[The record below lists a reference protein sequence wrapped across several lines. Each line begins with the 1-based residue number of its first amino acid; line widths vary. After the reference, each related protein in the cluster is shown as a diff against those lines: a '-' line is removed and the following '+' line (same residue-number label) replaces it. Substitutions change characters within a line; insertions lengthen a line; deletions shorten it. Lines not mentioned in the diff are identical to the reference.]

1 MPGKKSRV
9 LLLCLALLLMLPQWG
24 GVAAAEE
31 STSASP
37 GPAAVQGGNNV
48 SNFYNVIMQTGAD
61 PWVYQHTD
69 GYYYNV
75 FVNAS
80 GIMIRRSKTITGIE
94 AGERSLA
101 WTPVKGTQY
110 SSNVWAPEMH
120 YLKDTDGAYKWY
132 IYFAADNGTNANHR
146 MYVLE
151 NASADPLSGTWEF
164 KGKITDPTDRW
175 AIDGTVLT
183 VGEQHYF
190 IWSGWEDTDGSFQ
203 NLYIARMSD
212 PRTISSQRVLISTPE
227 HDWET
232 SPGRINEGPQI
243 TIKGDTINLIYS
255 ANGSW
260 TDSYCLGLITAKLS
274 DDPLNP
280 GSWIK
285 RDQPVFSSANGVYGP
300 GHHSIVTS
308 PDGTEDW
315 IIYHTARW
323 PGSGWTRNVR
333 AQRFTWNADHTP
345 NLGEPADPNSPLA
358 VPSGE
363 PVRTRYEAEA
373 AILVKDPAGESF
385 PAVRREASASG
396 GMKVANIRNDNDYA
410 RFTVNVPEAGFYM
423 LSVRNANGSPDAGE
437 ASHILSV
444 NGGSGANLN
453 IVYSGLNR
461 WGVSTAKVNL
471 EQGSNT
477 ISFYKGK
484 NVAEIDSMDVFRL
497 NTSELL
503 FEAPGFT
510 LGLGETRSLPLYSVT
525 GTTYS
530 TVNTG
535 AVFSSS
541 DTKVAVITGNQIEAL
556 KAGSATITAVYN
568 GKTTTAAI
576 TVTAEPKSV
585 QSAVMKG
592 LSPILISGQ
601 TSLPLQ
607 LTAHYNNY
615 EVQKVTGS
623 AQYTSSDPEVAR
635 LESGSVGH
643 SVYAVKPGTARI
655 TATYSGK
662 QAEYNLTVIP
672 ASEVVQVVTA
682 VRTPSGVS
690 PKLPGIVDVVYNNK
704 PKQAAVV
711 SRELTGLDFSSIG
724 TVQVPV
730 TLKLAGREFF
740 STVSV
745 EVVPG
750 YGLDE
755 IVNQLRGKL
764 VNFSYPLGDGLG
776 NYSQSKYNGFVAE
789 VDHAEELAGN
799 ANLTKEQFDRELN
812 KLAEAE
818 AALLASLNTT
828 QDGVFYN
835 AYRDFSGDT
844 EGKYPYGIVSE
855 ALTGGATATV
865 QEEGGNKFLRLTTT
879 ATAGK
884 ANLFL
889 PYTGEVKAEADQR
902 VVIEYRVRLNSSF
915 PYANGAMVRNDS
927 GTGNYSMV
935 TAFDTGK
942 IIVQNGASNKVKV
955 KDFSLSTWYKIKMV
969 ANWHAKTYTVY
980 INDAPVPVATD
991 FSFRHTGGSKLTGQ
1005 LFGIDGYANA
1015 SIDYDDFKVSMINI
1029 NTDADTAH
1037 QESKDQSA
1045 EAEGAME
1052 E

>member
-1 MPGKKSRV
+1 
-9 LLLCLALLLMLPQWG
+9 
-24 GVAAAEE
+24 
-31 STSASP
+31 
-37 GPAAVQGGNNV
+37 
-48 SNFYNVIMQTGAD
+48 
-61 PWVYQHTD
+61 
-69 GYYYNV
+69 
-75 FVNAS
+75 
-80 GIMIRRSKTITGIE
+80 
-94 AGERSLA
+94 
-101 WTPVKGTQY
+101 
-110 SSNVWAPEMH
+110 
-120 YLKDTDGAYKWY
+120 
-132 IYFAADNGTNANHR
+132 
-146 MYVLE
+146 
-151 NASADPLSGTWEF
+151 
-164 KGKITDPTDRW
+164 
-175 AIDGTVLT
+175 
-183 VGEQHYF
+183 
-190 IWSGWEDTDGSFQ
+190 
-203 NLYIARMSD
+203 
-212 PRTISSQRVLISTPE
+212 
-227 HDWET
+227 
-232 SPGRINEGPQI
+232 
-243 TIKGDTINLIYS
+243 
-255 ANGSW
+255 
-260 TDSYCLGLITAKLS
+260 
-274 DDPLNP
+274 
-280 GSWIK
+280 
-285 RDQPVFSSANGVYGP
+285 
-300 GHHSIVTS
+300 
-308 PDGTEDW
+308 
-315 IIYHTARW
+315 
-323 PGSGWTRNVR
+323 
-333 AQRFTWNADHTP
+333 
-345 NLGEPADPNSPLA
+345 
-358 VPSGE
+358 
-363 PVRTRYEAEA
+363 
-373 AILVKDPAGESF
+373 
-385 PAVRREASASG
+385 
-396 GMKVANIRNDNDYA
+396 
-410 RFTVNVPEAGFYM
+410 
-423 LSVRNANGSPDAGE
+423 
-437 ASHILSV
+437 
-444 NGGSGANLN
+444 
-453 IVYSGLNR
+453 
-461 WGVSTAKVNL
+461 
-471 EQGSNT
+471 
-477 ISFYKGK
+477 
-484 NVAEIDSMDVFRL
+484 MDVFRL

-556 KAGSATITAVYN
+556 KAGSVTITAAYN
-568 GKTTTAAI
+568 GKTTTAAV

-585 QSAVMKG
+585 QSVVMKG
-592 LSPILISGQ
+592 LSPILTSGQ
-601 TSLPLQ
+601 TSSPLQ

-615 EVQKVTGS
+615 EVRKVTGD

-635 LESGSVGH
+635 MESGSVSQ
-643 SVYAVKPGTARI
+643 SVYAVKPGTALI

-776 NYSQSKYNGFVAE
+776 NYSQSKYNAFVAE

-915 PYANGAMVRNDS
+915 QYANGAMVRNDS
-927 GTGNYSMV
+927 GTSNYSMV

-969 ANWHAKTYTVY
+969 ANWDAKTYTVY
-980 INDAPVPVATD
+980 INDAPAPVATD

-1029 NTDADTAH
+1029 NTDVDTA
-1037 QESKDQSA
+1037 QPKTYDTPA
-1045 EAEGAME
+1045 EAAGALEG
-1052 E
+1052 